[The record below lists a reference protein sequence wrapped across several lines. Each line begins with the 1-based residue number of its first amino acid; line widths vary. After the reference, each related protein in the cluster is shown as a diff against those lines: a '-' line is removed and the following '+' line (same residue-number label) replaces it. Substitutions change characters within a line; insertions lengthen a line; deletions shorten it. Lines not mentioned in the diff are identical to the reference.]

1 MDWVFIDVTRFQR
14 KPFKCYES
22 YATDHAVASGFGK
35 GEFAA
40 AIAIMRGMSV
50 ILATPIYSW
59 AYQLQKNRGQTPR
72 LAWFSVILPG
82 AVIPEILHRMCTD
95 EELKVQRRR
104 RRRRR
109 RRCKKNLCYDDILI
123 YIPLLL

>member
-1 MDWVFIDVTRFQR
+1 MLLTMQLHLVL
-14 KPFKCYES
+14 
-22 YATDHAVASGFGK
+22 GK

-72 LAWFSVILPG
+72 LAWFSVILLG

-95 EELKVQRRR
+95 EELESA
-104 RRRRR
+104 
-109 RRCKKNLCYDDILI
+109 KKKK
-123 YIPLLL
+123 